1 MHPNVHHCFLGD
13 KRIKNHRIG
22 QRRGEDPCADDKQCT
37 DTSVSAYPSSTMESG
52 EGRLAGIPWMKA
64 KKGIIPSRETRAT
77 MPGVRRKNSPGSAS
91 VRLQLH
97 QQFSTFSSLDW
108 EKKNPN
114 KKIYSYRSVHACMPP
129 PRRSLLE
136 PPRLIFEFSA
146 GDSSSLS
153 LSLPPCGARFVC
165 PRVRPTT
172 RADCT
177 FSARSSRSPSTKPPH
192 WEDSAD
198 VTGGVHRRGGIAEMY
213 VCVSVC
219 RCACA
224 RFWKE

>member
-1 MHPNVHHCFLGD
+1 MTSTSARRSSSAAFFCMVFPMPSISLLKQEAKGRGGCVSMHPNVHHCFLGD

-77 MPGVRRKNSPGSAS
+77 MPGVRRKNNPGSAS

-108 EKKNPN
+108 KKKPKQENLLLQ
-114 KKIYSYRSVHACMPP
+114 ISACMHAP
-129 PRRSLLE
+129 
-136 PPRLIFEFSA
+136 
-146 GDSSSLS
+146 SSS
-153 LSLPPCGARFVC
+153 
-165 PRVRPTT
+165 
-172 RADCT
+172 
-177 FSARSSRSPSTKPPH
+177 
-192 WEDSAD
+192 
-198 VTGGVHRRGGIAEMY
+198 
-213 VCVSVC
+213 
-219 RCACA
+219 
-224 RFWKE
+224 